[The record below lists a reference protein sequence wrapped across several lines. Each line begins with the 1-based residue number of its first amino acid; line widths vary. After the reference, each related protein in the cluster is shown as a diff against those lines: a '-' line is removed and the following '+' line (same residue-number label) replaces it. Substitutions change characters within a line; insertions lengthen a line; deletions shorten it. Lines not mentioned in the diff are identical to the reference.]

1 MTQVRSVGSEIWDNG
16 GEKQGSR
23 RGQLDVLA
31 ETGNIE
37 AQVLSA
43 TSGYWAWLLPDPA
56 TILNSHFKTTPVWGL
71 RWPPLELLIANERH

>member
-1 MTQVRSVGSEIWDNG
+1 MTQVRSVGSEIGDNG

-43 TSGYWAWLLPDPA
+43 TSGY
-56 TILNSHFKTTPVWGL
+56 
-71 RWPPLELLIANERH
+71 